1 MKHIFAA
8 AALSAALLSTA
19 AFAAP
24 ETYNIDSKHTFPT
37 FEVNHMGYSIQRGRF
52 DKTSGIVTFDKVA
65 NAGSVDVTID
75 VASLNMGFDEW
86 NQHMLDEKFFN
97 AKQHP
102 TMTFKSS
109 KFKFKGD
116 MLTEVDGNLTLLGVT
131 KPVTLKVDL
140 FKCAKHPMLKKDACG
155 ANATATIKRSDF
167 GMNAYV
173 PMVGDEIKIALGIE
187 AVKD

>member
-1 MKHIFAA
+1 MKRTLAA
-8 AALSAALLSTA
+8 AVLSAALVSTA

-24 ETYNIDSKHTFPT
+24 ENYIIDSKHTFPT

-52 DKTSGIVTFDKVA
+52 DKTRGTITFDKVA
-65 NAGSVDVTID
+65 NSGSVDVVID
-75 VASLNMGFDEW
+75 VGSLDMGFDEW
-86 NQHMLDEKFFN
+86 NQHLLDEKFFN
-97 AKQHP
+97 VKQYP

-116 MLTEVDGNLTLLGVT
+116 TLTEVDGNLTLLGVT

-140 FKCAKHPMLKKDACG
+140 FKCAPHPMLKKDACG

-167 GMNAYV
+167 GMGAYV
-173 PMVGDEIKIALGIE
+173 PMVGDEIKIAFGIE